1 MFRIKEDNYKL
12 KMDKIAHLGISFGLF
27 YFFLTYIHS
36 IPLSICLALLVGLSF
51 ETYQGISNKHSGYSH
66 HDMLYNTIGV
76 ILSSSIYML
85 YLLLLGL
92 NGID

>member
-1 MFRIKEDNYKL
+1 MFRIKEYNYKL
-12 KMDKIAHLGISFGLF
+12 KIDKIAHLGISFGLF

-36 IPLSICLALLVGLSF
+36 IPLSICLALLVSLSF
-51 ETYQGISNKHSGYSH
+51 ETYQGISDKHSGYSH

-85 YLLLLGL
+85 YLLLL
-92 NGID
+92 

>member
-12 KMDKIAHLGISFGLF
+12 ELDKIAHLGISFGLF

-36 IPLSICLALLVGLSF
+36 ILLSICLALLVGLSF
-51 ETYQGISNKHSGYSH
+51 ETYQGISDKHSGYSH